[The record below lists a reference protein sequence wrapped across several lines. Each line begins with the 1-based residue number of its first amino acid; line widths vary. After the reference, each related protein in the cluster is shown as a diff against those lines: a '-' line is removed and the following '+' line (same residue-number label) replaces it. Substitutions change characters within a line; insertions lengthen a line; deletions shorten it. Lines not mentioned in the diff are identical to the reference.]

1 MLINKAKVRELA
13 LKHSRD
19 KRNGKFT
26 RVGKSFFDKINSR
39 VHALVGSEVH
49 CHPSLGKTLK

>member
-13 LKHSRD
+13 LKLSRE

-26 RVGKSFFDKINSR
+26 RVGKSFFDKINAR
-39 VHALVGSEVH
+39 VHALVASEVH
-49 CHPSLGKTLK
+49 THPSLGKTLK